1 MVIKINFI
9 RIFLYGLLGTLLSV
23 SGIGFF
29 TQTLTFCLVFAIVFL
44 IEKEIRDEYEFDLEM
59 EDENEQ

>member
-9 RIFLYGLLGTLLSV
+9 RMFLYGLLGTLLSV

-29 TQTLTFCLVFAIVFL
+29 DQTLTYCLVFAIVFL
-44 IEKEIRDEYEFDLEM
+44 IEGEIKREFMVDLEL
-59 EDENEQ
+59 EDEVE

>member
-9 RIFLYGLLGTLLSV
+9 RMFFYGLLGTLLSV

-29 TQTLTFCLVFAIVFL
+29 DNTLTFCLVFAIVFL
-44 IEKEIRDEYEFDLEM
+44 IEGEIKKEAMIDLEL
-59 EDENEQ
+59 EDEAE

>member
-9 RIFLYGLLGTLLSV
+9 RMFLYGLLGTLLSV

-29 TQTLTFCLVFAIVFL
+29 DNTLTFCLVFAIIFL
-44 IEKEIRDEYEFDLEM
+44 IEGEIKREALIDLEL
-59 EDENEQ
+59 EDEAE

>member
-9 RIFLYGLLGTLLSV
+9 RMFLYGLLGTLLSV

-29 TQTLTFCLVFAIVFL
+29 TQTMAFCLVFAIVFL
-44 IEKEIRDEYEFDLEM
+44 IEGEIKKEAEIDLEL
-59 EDENEQ
+59 EDESE

>member
-9 RIFLYGLLGTLLSV
+9 RMFLYGLLGTLLSV

-29 TQTLTFCLVFAIVFL
+29 DNTLTFCLVFAIIFL
-44 IEKEIRDEYEFDLEM
+44 IEGEIKKEALIDLEL
-59 EDENEQ
+59 EDEAE